1 MSPGTEH
8 TAIWPF
14 GFVSL
19 YTIVSLREAS
29 LQDFAG
35 SLPATGGLIAA
46 PGPLLAPSLS
56 PFFLWLGVLLSFR
69 IGQRR
74 DLEFH
79 DQIQVLL
86 DQCERVACRLSN
98 LFR

>member
-1 MSPGTEH
+1 MARRKFMQANNISYPG
-8 TAIWPF
+8 AIP
-14 GFVSL
+14 
-19 YTIVSLREAS
+19 
-29 LQDFAG
+29 
-35 SLPATGGLIAA
+35 
-46 PGPLLAPSLS
+46 PGPLLASFLF
-56 PFFLWLGVLLSFR
+56 PFLLWLGVFLSFR